1 MDEVSVKKIVF
12 SSSSTV
18 YGTPNYLPMD
28 ENHPVGTCTN
38 PYGKTKFF
46 VEEMC
51 KDLCLKDKVRALR
64 NLRICMYGL
73 VAA

>member
-18 YGTPNYLPMD
+18 YGTPSYLPMD
-28 ENHPVGTCTN
+28 EKHPVGTCTN

-51 KDLCLKDKVRALR
+51 KDICTKDKVIL
-64 NLRICMYGL
+64 
-73 VAA
+73 